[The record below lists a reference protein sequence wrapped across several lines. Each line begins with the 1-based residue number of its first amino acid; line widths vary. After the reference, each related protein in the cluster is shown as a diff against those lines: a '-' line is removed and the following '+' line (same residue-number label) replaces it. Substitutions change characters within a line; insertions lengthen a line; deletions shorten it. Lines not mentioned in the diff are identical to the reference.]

1 MTPSIQE
8 IVIELDILAP
18 HAQVWEKMLNELPSW
33 WPADFVGL
41 SGGKMYFE
49 PNAGGRLYEE
59 NDEGGHLLWSTV
71 AMIVPGSHIDLV
83 GPVTPAFGGPNL
95 NFIRMSIEAAGETT
109 KFRLT
114 NSILG
119 HFDGHDRVTMGWN
132 YLFGSLKSYCEI
144 A

>member
-1 MTPSIQE
+1 MTDAMLWGI
-8 IVIELDILAP
+8 
-18 HAQVWEKMLNELPSW
+18 HAGSTGD
-33 WPADFVGL
+33 ADGL
-41 SGGKMYFE
+41 FLES
-49 PNAGGRLYEE
+49 
-59 NDEGGHLLWSTV
+59 SV
-71 AMIVPGSHIDLV
+71 VVIVPGSHIDMV

-132 YLFGSLKSYCEI
+132 YLFGSLKAYCE
-144 A
+144 AA